1 MSKETEVLDQ
11 SGNVSNIG
19 GGGLTA
25 HEIAE
30 REAALVAAERERA
43 ATLAIEAEQRA
54 AYNRQGG
61 GR

>member
-1 MSKETEVLDQ
+1 MSNELDPH
-11 SGNVSNIG
+11 GNVSDIPS
-19 GGGLTA
+19 GGLSA

-30 REAALVAAERERA
+30 REAVLAAAERERA